1 MSRPVLVVEDHR
13 DSRQLMEDFLGAAG
27 IPTIAASDGLE
38 AFKRL
43 GESTPCLILLD
54 LWMPEMD
61 GWRFR
66 EEQRRLNDSALA
78 EVPVVI
84 LTAGLDCE
92 EEPRAVGAV
101 AFLRKPVNLD
111 RLMEVDRKYAGA
123 AV

>member
-1 MSRPVLVVEDHR
+1 
-13 DSRQLMEDFLGAAG
+13 
-27 IPTIAASDGLE
+27 
-38 AFKRL
+38 
-43 GESTPCLILLD
+43 
-54 LWMPEMD
+54 MPQMD

-92 EEPRAVGAV
+92 EEARAVGAV
-101 AFLRKPVNLD
+101 AFLRKPVDLD
-111 RLMEVDRKYAGA
+111 HLMEVVRKYAGA